1 MNYSPDAFEALQA
14 EIEGRG
20 GALLPELCTPQDFK
34 ASVPPYKRKGFAA
47 EATCGCK
54 NESMFVMP
62 YDTEDN
68 KAKFMRACAVCDSI
82 GAWPEYIYSVLN
94 ADPDADLPRLYDDE
108 DEEDE

>member
-1 MNYSPDAFEALQA
+1 MNYSPDAFEALQE

-34 ASVPPYKRKGFAA
+34 ATVPPYKRKGFAA

-62 YDTEDN
+62 YIREGGQQG
-68 KAKFMRACAVCDSI
+68 FMRACAVCDSV
-82 GAWPEYIYSVLN
+82 GAWPDYIYHVLT
-94 ADPDADLPRLYDDE
+94 ADPDADLPSLYDDDE
-108 DEEDE
+108 DDE